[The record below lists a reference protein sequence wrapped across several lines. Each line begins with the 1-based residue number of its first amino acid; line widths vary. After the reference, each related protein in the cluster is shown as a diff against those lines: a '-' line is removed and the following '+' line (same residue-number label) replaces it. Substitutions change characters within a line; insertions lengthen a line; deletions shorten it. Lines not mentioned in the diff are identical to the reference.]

1 MDQQKIGSIKAVVLI
16 PEIYG
21 INQYIKDW
29 ADFFKLKGYDTYCMD
44 LSGCDRS
51 FSYTETKEAYNHFMT
66 AVGLEQYKEVD
77 RCLKKLRDHYHK
89 IIVFGSSVGA
99 TIAWR
104 LTESQSCDGMIGYYG
119 SRIRDYLDV
128 NPICPCLL
136 IFPEQEA
143 SFDVQSVIPTLER
156 KQKVKT
162 HVLPG
167 NHGFAD
173 PYGND
178 FHLQSGKK
186 AVDMVEYF
194 LSKIEQSEKI

>member
-1 MDQQKIGSIKAVVLI
+1 MFKQKIGSTKALVII

-29 ADFFKLKGYDTYCMD
+29 TEFFRLRDYDTYCVD
-44 LSGCDRS
+44 LGGTYSYSESRAAYDHFITDIGFERYEKVGIEISKLGDR
-51 FSYTETKEAYNHFMT
+51 
-66 AVGLEQYKEVD
+66 YK
-77 RCLKKLRDHYHK
+77 K
-89 IIVFGSSVGA
+89 IMIFGSSVGA

-104 LTESQSCDGMIGYYG
+104 LTENKSCDGMIGYYG

-136 IFPEQEA
+136 VFPEQEK
-143 SFDVQSVIPTLER
+143 SFDVQSIIPTLR
-156 KQKVKT
+156 QKEKVET

-173 PYGND
+173 PYGSD
-178 FHLQSGKK
+178 FHLQSEKK
-186 AVDMVEYF
+186 ALAMVEYF
-194 LSKIEQSEKI
+194 LNRIEQSEQI